1 MKTIFSKTNCFDFES
16 TLKIFKSQSVSG
28 ATRVKGLKPPKPSHL
43 ENLTSKSEVESSRTS
58 LALRTHFE
66 VLGLGL
72 EASKSSKMP
81 CPRPRTALFFDWL
94 KMGQGHDLFCS
105 SSEISRKNCD
115 FLREDLFF
123 SENARNFAENLRFLR
138 EDLFFIFHFWRTLIV
153 RCVLGP

>member
-58 LALRTHFE
+58 LALRTQFE

-94 KMGQGHDLFCS
+94 KMGQGHDLFVLRLKFLGKIAIFCVKIFFFRRTP
-105 SSEISRKNCD
+105 EISLKICD
-115 FLREDLFF
+115 FCAKIFF
-123 SENARNFAENLRFLR
+123 
-138 EDLFFIFHFWRTLIV
+138 LFFIFGEH
-153 RCVLGP
+153 